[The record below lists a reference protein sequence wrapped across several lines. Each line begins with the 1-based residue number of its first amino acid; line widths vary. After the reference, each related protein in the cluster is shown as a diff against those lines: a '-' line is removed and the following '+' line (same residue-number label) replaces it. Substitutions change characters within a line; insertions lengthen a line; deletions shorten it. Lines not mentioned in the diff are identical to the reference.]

1 MKYINKFTSIED
13 YITYKE
19 NNPNL
24 GGVNQVECDDIN
36 NSPCIKYPNSFVF
49 LEDVDNT
56 NYNIIKYNSG
66 AFDVEFEN
74 IDIVA
79 KKQLNPTELL
89 TEDSVLITKNYKWD
103 ELKTIPRGF
112 VLGGNELNK
121 IVYFPDTIETIEED
135 AFVGCGGL
143 TSIVFPKN
151 LKTIENYAFMD
162 CHNINSL
169 TFTSTTQPNFNFYDA
184 FCGYDTINDINI
196 YPNITSLIL
205 PSNSIANYNSLIN
218 DIIDARKENGFP
230 TVTISGTTI
239 TCTSPVYVD
248 VNNKDSI
255 VLGLSIFD
263 ASWNEVNLFDGNGG
277 TYIFAC
283 AAYYGNID
291 GILDNLTK
299 EECSELIEPY
309 IETVNIPATQ
319 YKKDYTIICNYL
331 GQSTSK
337 TISQFSKN
345 TSSTD
350 NKYIKVQTPVNYL
363 GFNLDKR
370 QEYPTI
376 YDAES
381 GEYTDYKPFALFTSK
396 NKGKHNSYSTIT
408 IRIRGYANFSF
419 YIRSYAESN
428 YDYVM
433 VSQLDT
439 QISGNTY
446 YYDTE
451 LVKTH
456 TRGNQ
461 NSGTDITN
469 YTKVEFNNI
478 DTISEHF
485 ITVVY
490 RKDGSADNG
499 TDTGYILIPDNNLQI
514 IYQPIITI
522 RTDEYGW
529 NDDGEMELGDDT
541 TYRRFTSS
549 NQGLDST
556 MCRMRID
563 INGLDT
569 FDFCIGSSS
578 EYGYDY
584 VGVRLDKTILY
595 NDIIN
600 NYDGTSA
607 SLNSDYWY
615 ATSIDFGNSDINPS
629 DISEYKY
636 VEFTGLNNEPHFIE
650 IAYVKDGSSSEGTD
664 SGFIAIPNNY
674 EFITNIIGYWAD
686 CPGDGAGC
694 YYDDCSDDCGCD
706 GCDCDGCDYC
716 DSCDC
721 DGCDY
726 CDSCDGCDYCEEEC
740 DCEYCE
746 GECNEDVENEECT
759 CEVFDDIY
767 CDIEDNSYEP

>member
-24 GGVNQVECDDIN
+24 EGVNQVECDDIN
-36 NSPCIKYPNSFVF
+36 NSPCTKYPNSFVF
-49 LEDVDNT
+49 LEDEYNT
-56 NYNIIKYNSG
+56 NYNIIKYNSHE
-66 AFDVEFEN
+66 FDIHFNNV
-74 IDIVA
+74 DIIA
-79 KKQLNPTELL
+79 QKQLNPTELL
-89 TEDSVLITKNYKWD
+89 TEDSVLITKNYKWN
-103 ELKTIPRGF
+103 ELKTIPSYF
-112 VLGGNELNK
+112 GNGENKLNK
-121 IVYFPDTIETIEED
+121 IVYLPDTVETIESL
-135 AFVGCGGL
+135 AFDDCVGL
-143 TSIVFPKN
+143 HSIVFPKK
-151 LKTIENYAFMD
+151 LKIIEDYAFKN
-162 CHNINSL
+162 CYNINSL
-169 TFTSTTQPNFNFYDA
+169 TFYSVQKPNFDFKNA
-184 FCGYDTINDINI
+184 FFINHYENDIPESCI

-230 TVTISGTTI
+230 TVTINDTTI

-248 VNNKDSI
+248 VNKKDSI

-263 ASWNEVNLFDGNGG
+263 SSWNEVNIFAEDGG

-283 AAYYGNID
+283 AAYYGDID
-291 GILDNLTK
+291 GILDNLTN

-345 TSSTD
+345 TSATD
-350 NKYIKVQTPVNYL
+350 KYIKVQTPVNYL
-363 GFNLDKR
+363 GFNLDKK
-370 QEYPTI
+370 QEYPTV
-376 YDAES
+376 YDEES
-381 GEYTDYKPFALFTSK
+381 GEYTDYKSFALFTSK

-439 QISGNTY
+439 QISGNTLY
-446 YYDTE
+446 SNTS
-451 LVKTH
+451 LVKAH

-461 NSGTDITN
+461 NSETDITN

-478 DTISEHF
+478 DTINEHF

-490 RKDGSADNG
+490 RKDVSADNG
-499 TDTGYILIPDNNLQI
+499 TDMGYILIPDNNLQI
-514 IYQPIITI
+514 IYQPVITI

-569 FDFCIGSSS
+569 FGFYIGSSS
-578 EYGYDY
+578 ENTWDF
-584 VGVRLDKTILY
+584 VGVRLDKTINY
-595 NDIIN
+595 NEIQND
-600 NYDGTSA
+600 YGGTS
-607 SLNSDYWY
+607 SSWYEYGYWD
-615 ATSIDFGNSDINPS
+615 ATSVEDFSNINSG
-629 DISEYKY
+629 DISEYNY

-650 IAYVKDGSSSEGTD
+650 IAYVKDGSSSDGTD

-674 EFITNIIGYWAD
+674 EFITNIISYW
-686 CPGDGAGC
+686 
-694 YYDDCSDDCGCD
+694 DDCRTDGTDIPCDCD

-716 DSCDC
+716 DSCDGECDCDWECDC
-721 DGCDY
+721 DG
-726 CDSCDGCDYCEEEC
+726 CDGCDYCEEEC

-746 GECNEDVENEECT
+746 GECYEDMGECNMDGCD
-759 CEVFDDIY
+759 CEWE
-767 CDIEDNSYEP
+767 CDCDTECWD